1 MFYETER
8 IVNKQQKYIKQKA
21 LNILNSFSDKKLSK
35 EEIIA
40 CLDIMLNQ
48 DNTETKTD
56 ILNMARVIVLSK
68 QEKNDDEK
76 VTSTGVQLSFID
88 RMS

>member
-8 IVNKQQKYIKQKA
+8 IINKQQKYIKQKA
-21 LNILNSFSDKKLSK
+21 LNIINSFNDKKLSK
-35 EEIIA
+35 KEIIA
-40 CLDIMLNQ
+40 CLDIMLNE

-68 QEKNDDEK
+68 QEKEENEK
-76 VTSTGVQLSFID
+76 VISTGVQLSFID

>member
-76 VTSTGVQLSFID
+76 VTSTGVQISFID